1 MKRKM
6 TSKEALKK
14 LSYVPIFED
23 NNCNTIADID
33 CYVYSSCV
41 YICAYIGDL
50 CEIYDSEVNII
61 KKDLNRLEELEK
73 ENQELKEQINR
84 FEKIIEGMQNPSKL
98 DCTHMFDNCKKLTPL
113 PEMPELEKKNDDER

>member
-61 KKDLNRLEELEK
+61 KKDLEKLEQLEK
-73 ENQELKEQINR
+73 ENQELKEQVNH
-84 FEKIIEGMQNPSKL
+84 FKKVIEDIKNLSSYIGIGFKS
-98 DCTHMFDNCKKLTPL
+98 MFDNCKELTPL
-113 PEMPELEKKNDDER
+113 TDMKEKK

>member
-61 KKDLNRLEELEK
+61 KKDLDQLEKLKK

-84 FEKIIEGMQNPSKL
+84 YNKVIEDIKNLPSYIGIGFKN
-98 DCTHMFDNCKKLTPL
+98 MFDNCKELTPL
-113 PEMPELEKKNDDER
+113 TDMKEKK

>member
-6 TSKEALKK
+6 TSKEALQK

-23 NNCNTIADID
+23 DDSNMITDID
-33 CYVYSSCV
+33 CHVYSSCV

-61 KKDLNRLEELEK
+61 KKRFRPIRKVEK
-73 ENQELKEQINR
+73 RKSRIKRTN
-84 FEKIIEGMQNPSKL
+84 
-98 DCTHMFDNCKKLTPL
+98 
-113 PEMPELEKKNDDER
+113 